1 MLTPTRTKASV
12 LKSAKEYLVE
22 QLDGDESL
30 SMIVKGREFWLLPA
44 VFLKLTTT
52 GSSQYL
58 VYFGGPQNGIQII
71 SALFTRVSFPKQ
83 VIPCLWKLA
92 RILRDLYVTGS
103 GNPESTKSGVPW
115 KGVHVWTRKL
125 VFYSHSK
132 KAIISRQLFLR
143 VNLLLVQSNFRYF
156 RSDLE
161 RKKFPKNNKKI

>member
-58 VYFGGPQNGIQII
+58 VYFGGPQNGMI
-71 SALFTRVSFPKQ
+71 SAPFTRVSFPKQ
-83 VIPCLWKLA
+83 VIPCL
-92 RILRDLYVTGS
+92 
-103 GNPESTKSGVPW
+103 
-115 KGVHVWTRKL
+115 
-125 VFYSHSK
+125 
-132 KAIISRQLFLR
+132 
-143 VNLLLVQSNFRYF
+143 
-156 RSDLE
+156 
-161 RKKFPKNNKKI
+161 